1 MKKVTFKTLGCRLNL
16 YETDAL
22 ASKFRERGYVTDG
35 DFETSDAEIV
45 VINTCTI
52 TNQSDKKSRE
62 YIARARRRGALVV
75 VTGCMAEQYREI
87 VADERDVAVI
97 VDNKHKNRIFDIVE
111 ARLNGLDVDVEDFE
125 GNVFDYSPAK
135 DTFHTRSIVKIQDGC
150 NNFCSYCIVPYV
162 RGRAVSRPLEE
173 VLDNIRTELE
183 YGFKEIVLTG
193 VNISKYNSD
202 GVGFEDLIKR
212 ILEIDGD
219 FRLRIA
225 SIEPDDFS
233 DSFVELFRNPKLAPH
248 IHLCLQSGSNDVLK
262 RMHRHYK
269 REDFFEIVDKFRSVV
284 PDFNV
289 TTDIIVGFPGET
301 DDDFALTLDA
311 ARRIGF
317 GHIHAFKY
325 SRRRNTKADKM
336 PDQVDEKIKTQ
347 RSKVLR
353 ELSDELTANYL
364 QSMVGKRQRML
375 SETLD
380 KKGYLYGYGEN
391 YVRIRLKID
400 NPQTNV
406 FYDVKI
412 VGIDGEVATA
422 ELVCDVFGV
431 ETP

>member
-233 DSFVELFRNPKLAPH
+233 DGFVELFRNPKLAPH

-301 DDDFALTLDA
+301 DDDFVLTLDA

-412 VGIDGEVATA
+412 VGIDGEVAIATIC
-422 ELVCDVFGV
+422 E
-431 ETP
+431 

>member
-1 MKKVTFKTLGCRLNL
+1 
-16 YETDAL
+16 
-22 ASKFRERGYVTDG
+22 
-35 DFETSDAEIV
+35 
-45 VINTCTI
+45 
-52 TNQSDKKSRE
+52 
-62 YIARARRRGALVV
+62 
-75 VTGCMAEQYREI
+75 
-87 VADERDVAVI
+87 
-97 VDNKHKNRIFDIVE
+97 
-111 ARLNGLDVDVEDFE
+111 
-125 GNVFDYSPAK
+125 
-135 DTFHTRSIVKIQDGC
+135 VKIQDGC

-233 DSFVELFRNPKLAPH
+233 DGFVELFRNPKLAPH
-248 IHLCLQSGSNDVLK
+248 IHLCLQSGSDDVLK

-301 DDDFALTLDA
+301 DDDFDLTLDA

-412 VGIDGEVATA
+412 TRVDGEVAVG
-422 ELVCDVFGV
+422 ELVGD
-431 ETP
+431 

>member
-233 DSFVELFRNPKLAPH
+233 VGFVELFRNPKLAPH

-301 DDDFALTLDA
+301 DDDFDLTLDA

-380 KKGYLYGYGEN
+380 KRGYLYGYGEN

-412 VGIDGEVATA
+412 VGVDGDVATA
-422 ELVCDVFGV
+422 ELVGD
-431 ETP
+431 

>member
-1 MKKVTFKTLGCRLNL
+1 M
-16 YETDAL
+16 
-22 ASKFRERGYVTDG
+22 TDG

-233 DSFVELFRNPKLAPH
+233 DGFVELFRNPKLAPH

-412 VGIDGEVATA
+412 TGVDGEVAIATIC
-422 ELVCDVFGV
+422 E
-431 ETP
+431 